1 MNKFDGASTRTGYYL
16 RKFLDMNVNANP
28 SNTTNG
34 FHIKPWIRIPKYSWV
49 MPKLL
54 MKLGDR
60 KEKALMVILLMM

>member
-34 FHIKPWIRIPKYSWV
+34 FHIK
-49 MPKLL
+49 LL
-54 MKLGDR
+54 MKLGDH